1 MHISGFSS
9 LLLALQ
15 VVACPVLMKT
25 ERPSSLNRA
34 VRNVSLGALALSM
47 VVLTSLYL
55 RSAQADGHVTAQA
68 TPLVDVTF
76 STVSFEGSETLVVG
90 VLADQ
95 TLTPSA
101 QKVDAATNGMVQRAL
116 GASAFRGAP
125 GELLEL
131 LAPANMNAER
141 VVLMGLGSA
150 DGFTAQGLEAA
161 GGTLARKLMDLGETR
176 VAVAVDAVPGAT
188 LAPAQVA
195 AHLALGIQLRSY
207 RFDRYSQAAL
217 PKVNMTGV
225 QFMLKNPVAASTTY
239 ETVASV
245 AGGVYLARD
254 LVNEPGNVIYP
265 ATMAAKALELEALG
279 VTVEVLDVEAMQ
291 ALGMNALIGVGQGS
305 VHPPRLVVLQWNGAS
320 ADVPPVAF
328 VGKGITFDSGGI
340 SLKPSANMGAMKGDM
355 GGAAA
360 VLGAMYAVA
369 HRQARANVIGIL
381 ALAEN
386 LPSANAQRPGDVVTS
401 MSGKTIEIA
410 NTDAEGRLVLADALW
425 YTQQR
430 FQPRYIVDI
439 ATLTGAKVVALGTE
453 YAALFSTDNQL
464 AQGLMASGQAVAEKA
479 WPMPLDDAYTKDV
492 ASQIADVRNTVAS
505 GSSGVIGAA
514 KFLQHFVQDG
524 TAWAHI
530 DMAGMGII
538 NAPRA
543 TVPTGGTGFGVR
555 LFDRFV
561 RDHVEAPA
569 KALR

>member
-1 MHISGFSS
+1 
-9 LLLALQ
+9 
-15 VVACPVLMKT
+15 MKT

-34 VRNVSLGALALSM
+34 VRNVSLAALALSM

-55 RSAQADGHVTAQA
+55 RSAQADGRVTAQA

-76 STVSFEGSETLVVG
+76 SSVSLEGSETLVVG
-90 VLADQ
+90 VLANQ

-101 QKVDAATNGMVQRAL
+101 RQVDAATEGMVQRAME
-116 GASAFRGAP
+116 ASAFSGTS

-141 VVLMGLGSA
+141 VLLMGLGSA
-150 DGFTAQGLEAA
+150 DVFQGQNLEAA
-161 GGTLARKLMDLGETR
+161 GGMLAQKLMDLGETHA
-176 VAVAVDAVPGAT
+176 AVAIDAVPGAA
-188 LAPAQVA
+188 LAPAQIA

-217 PKVNMTGV
+217 PQSSMASV
-225 QFMLKNPVAASTTY
+225 QFMVKNPVAATTTY
-239 ETVASV
+239 EAVASV
-245 AGGVYLARD
+245 AGGVYIARD

-279 VTVEVLDVEAMQ
+279 VTVDILDVEAMQ
-291 ALGMNALIGVGQGS
+291 ALGMNALVGVGQGS
-305 VHPPRLVVLQWNGAS
+305 VHPPRLVILQWNGAG
-320 ADVPPVAF
+320 ADVAPVAF
-328 VGKGITFDSGGI
+328 VGKGITFDAGGI

-355 GGAAA
+355 SGAAA
-360 VLGAMYAVA
+360 VLGAMYTVA
-369 HRQARANVIGIL
+369 HRKARANVVGVL
-381 ALAEN
+381 PLAEN

-401 MSGKTIEIA
+401 LSGKTIEIA

-425 YTQQR
+425 YTQER
-430 FQPRYIVDI
+430 FQPRYLVDI

-453 YAALFSTDNQL
+453 YAALFSTDTEL
-464 AQGLMASGQAVAEKA
+464 ARGLMTSGKAVSEKA

-543 TVPTGGTGFGVR
+543 TVPAGGSGFGVR

-561 RDHVEAPA
+561 RDHIEAPA
-569 KALR
+569 KTLR